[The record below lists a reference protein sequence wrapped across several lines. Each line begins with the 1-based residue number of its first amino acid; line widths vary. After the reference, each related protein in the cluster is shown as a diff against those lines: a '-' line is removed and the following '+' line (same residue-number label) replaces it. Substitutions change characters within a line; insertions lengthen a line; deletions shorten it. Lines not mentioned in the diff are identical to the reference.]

1 MNDLDNYNIEN
12 NILDDNL
19 NNNKS
24 DIEGD
29 LSKSNYTK
37 TNNNKTSDIYERF
50 INRVQSINGF
60 GSNDKTD
67 ENNQTSLDDTSVY
80 EPLSDEE
87 LQFVISPEQTLDIK
101 ETNTIT
107 SNNEDNAM
115 ELSLE
120 DSTTFDDAI
129 LVSATES
136 SINSDTKQVG
146 ALKGRQV
153 SGLKLLITGIVC
165 GLLLSILT
173 AILLNATG
181 IFATL
186 NDYLT
191 SNNSQQTETSTSVS
205 TASAEPSNNEE
216 TVVEANDVS
225 LDSLSTEDLSLNN
238 RTEIVAGKK
247 SISENENV
255 KSESINDSKQDT
267 SSKTITKSSVPKENT
282 ESKADNIKT
291 DNAKTETVISYEDFA
306 KEAQSTLYRE
316 TNN

>member
-24 DIEGD
+24 DIERG
-29 LSKSNYTK
+29 LPKSNYTK

-50 INRVQSINGF
+50 INRVQSINGS

-101 ETNTIT
+101 ETSTIT

-136 SINSDTKQVG
+136 SIDSDTKQVG

-165 GLLLSILT
+165 GLLLSVLT

-191 SNNSQQTETSTSVS
+191 SNNSQKIETSTSVS
-205 TASAEPSNNEE
+205 TASAEPANNDE
-216 TVVEANDVS
+216 TVIEANDVS
-225 LDSLSTEDLSLNN
+225 LDSLSTEDLSLDNHN
-238 RTEIVAGKK
+238 EIVAGEK
-247 SISENENV
+247 SIDGDENV
-255 KSESINDSKQDT
+255 KPESINDPKQNT
-267 SSKTITKSSVPKENT
+267 SSKTITKSPVPKKNT
-282 ESKADNIKT
+282 ESKAENIKT

>member
-24 DIEGD
+24 NIERG
-29 LSKSNYTK
+29 LPKSNYTK

-50 INRVQSINGF
+50 INRVQSINGS
-60 GSNDKTD
+60 GSNGKTD
-67 ENNQTSLDDTSVY
+67 ENNQTSLNDTSVY

-107 SNNEDNAM
+107 SDDEDNAM

-120 DSTTFDDAI
+120 DDATFDDAI

-136 SINSDTKQVG
+136 NIDSDTKQMGV
-146 ALKGRQV
+146 LKGRQV
-153 SGLKLLITGIVC
+153 GSLKLLIIGIVC
-165 GLLLSILT
+165 GLLLSVLT

-191 SNNSQQTETSTSVS
+191 SNNSQKTETSTSVS
-205 TASAEPSNNEE
+205 TASAEPENNDE

-238 RTEIVAGKK
+238 RNEIVAGEK
-247 SISENENV
+247 SIDGDENV
-255 KSESINDSKQDT
+255 KSESINDPKQNT
-267 SSKTITKSSVPKENT
+267 SSKTITKSPAPKKNT
-282 ESKADNIKT
+282 ESKAENIKT

-316 TNN
+316 ANN